1 MDTDS
6 TPTAGQPRDIGGET
20 PTLRVFSLLE
30 LIAAKDEFVTLQGLA
45 VESGL
50 PKPTLHRMLRQLEDA
65 GLLVRQVDGRHY
77 GTGAR
82 LRELAEDILLNAAQY
97 GATHGV
103 LRHLA
108 ESTGES
114 CNLTALSGDEVIY
127 LDRVETT
134 APLRFTLAVGS
145 RAPVH
150 ASASGKVLLAQ
161 MTPTQRRKLLSHS
174 PLPALTP
181 ATLTDPDDLER
192 SLEAARTQ
200 GWAIDDEEF
209 LPGLVCIAVPIPSD
223 RGRSNRC
230 LAIQAP
236 AMRLPAA
243 EAPKLVEPLM
253 AAAASIATIESEG
266 STDTDTR
273 ETQEVS

>member
-1 MDTDS
+1 M
-6 TPTAGQPRDIGGET
+6 RI
-20 PTLRVFSLLE
+20 FSLLE

-45 VESGL
+45 TESGL

-65 GLLVRQVDGRHY
+65 GLLVRQSDGRHY

-97 GATHGV
+97 GAAHGV

-108 ESTGES
+108 ETTGES
-114 CNLTALSGDEVIY
+114 CNLTALSGDEVVY
-127 LDRVETT
+127 LDRIETT

-161 MTPTQRRKLLSHS
+161 MPPAQRRKLLGHS
-174 PLPALTP
+174 PLRSLTP
-181 ATLTDPDDLER
+181 ATLTDPEEIETCLEEVR
-192 SLEAARTQ
+192 AQ

-209 LPGLVCIAVPIPSD
+209 LPGLVCIAVPVPTS

-230 LAIQAP
+230 LAVQAP
-236 AMRLPAA
+236 TLRVPAD
-243 EAPKLVEPLM
+243 EAPKFVEPLL
-253 AAAASIATIESEG
+253 AAAASIAAIEGEG
-266 STDTDTR
+266 STSKDRTLQT
-273 ETQEVS
+273 EEVS

>member
-1 MDTDS
+1 MTS
-6 TPTAGQPRDIGGET
+6 TRSTRDISGET

-30 LIAAKDEFVTLQGLA
+30 LIAARDEFVTLQGLA
-45 VESGL
+45 LESGL
-50 PKPTLHRMLRQLEDA
+50 PKPTLHRMLRQLENA
-65 GLLVRQVDGRHY
+65 GLLVRQSDGRHY

-97 GATHGV
+97 GASHGV

-134 APLRFTLAVGS
+134 APLRFALAVGS

-161 MTPTQRRKLLSHS
+161 MTSAQRRKLLRHA

-181 ATLTDPDDLER
+181 ATLTDPDDLEEA
-192 SLEAARTQ
+192 LEEVRNQ
-200 GWAIDDEEF
+200 GWAIDNEEF
-209 LPGLVCIAVPIPSD
+209 LPGLVCIAVPIPSN

-230 LAIQAP
+230 LAVQAP
-236 AMRLPAA
+236 VMRISAI
-243 EAPKLVEPLM
+243 EAPGLVEPLRQ
-253 AAAASIATIESEG
+253 AAVSIAAIESEG
-266 STDTDTR
+266 SSGTDDPH
-273 ETQEVS
+273 EEEVS

>member
-1 MDTDS
+1 MTS
-6 TPTAGQPRDIGGET
+6 TPSTGDISGET
-20 PTLRVFSLLE
+20 PTLRIFSLLE

-45 VESGL
+45 LESGL

-65 GLLVRQVDGRHY
+65 GLLVRQSDGRHY
-77 GTGAR
+77 GTGSR

-97 GATHGV
+97 GASHGV

-108 ESTGES
+108 ETTGES
-114 CNLTALSGDEVIY
+114 CNLTALSGDEVVY

-161 MTPTQRRKLLSHS
+161 MPPAQRRRLLRHS

-181 ATLTDPDDLER
+181 ATMTDPDDLEK
-192 SLEAARTQ
+192 SLRQVREQ

-209 LPGLVCIAVPIPSD
+209 LPGLVCIAVPVPSS

-230 LAIQAP
+230 LAVQAP
-236 AMRLPAA
+236 VMRVSAA
-243 EAPKLVEPLM
+243 EAPDLVEPLLK
-253 AAAASIATIESEG
+253 AAASIAAIESEG
-266 STDTDTR
+266 STDTVTPH
-273 ETQEVS
+273 EEEVS